1 MPTVTGK
8 DNVNVTRAGPDQTV
22 QTMMVYVIANVITA
36 AMDQQHMTVTAVL
49 KMPFVTTMQTSDLTR
64 SVSVTNGGQVM
75 TVASIVDHVL
85 LLVMV
90 VQDQELTIVK
100 TV

>member
-1 MPTVTGK
+1 
-8 DNVNVTRAGPDQTV
+8 
-22 QTMMVYVIANVITA
+22 
-36 AMDQQHMTVTAVL
+36 
-49 KMPFVTTMQTSDLTR
+49 MPFVTTMQTSDLTR

>member
-1 MPTVTGK
+1 M
-8 DNVNVTRAGPDQTV
+8 AGPDQTA
-22 QTMMVYVIANVITA
+22 QTTMANVIANVTTA
-36 AMDQQHMTVTAVL
+36 AMDQVHMTVTAVL

>member
-1 MPTVTGK
+1 M
-8 DNVNVTRAGPDQTV
+8 TRAGPDQTV

-64 SVSVTNGGQVM
+64 SVSVTNGGQEM
-75 TVASIVDHVL
+75 TVASIVDHVP
-85 LLVMV
+85 VPV
-90 VQDQELTIVK
+90 TAVRDQMLMNVRIV
-100 TV
+100 